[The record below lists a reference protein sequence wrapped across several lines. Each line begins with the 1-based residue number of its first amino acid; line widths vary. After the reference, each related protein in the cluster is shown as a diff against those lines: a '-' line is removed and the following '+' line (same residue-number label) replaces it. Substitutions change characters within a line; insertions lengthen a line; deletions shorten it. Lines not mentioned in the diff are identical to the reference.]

1 MAWALLSSAAMSS
14 RHPNKRAG
22 QRGVTLVELVLSA
35 TVLAVIAGAAALF
48 IAPRANAQQIDS
60 TVRDAQ
66 RIRDAALEWRRDNP
80 TGCPTL
86 SQLEHE
92 GALDSNATQ
101 DDPWGGRFR
110 VICDGDEIAAASAGP
125 DGKLGN
131 HDDVRVPRPRG

>member
-1 MAWALLSSAAMSS
+1 MSARRS
-14 RHPNKRAG
+14 NTRAA

-35 TVLAVIAGAAALF
+35 TVLAVVVGAAALF
-48 IAPRANAQQIDS
+48 FAPRANAQQIDS

-66 RIRDAALEWRRDNP
+66 HIRDAALEWRRDNP
-80 TGCPTL
+80 VGCPTL

-92 GALDSNATQ
+92 GALDSNATV

-110 VICDGDEIAAASAGP
+110 VLCDGDDIVTASAGP